1 MQEIFSN
8 GLQKAHNLLQE
19 LNSPTINWQRDS
31 EHLVDLYDQY
41 PSEIIDSAHLMLW
54 PIVNDI
60 NLTVDTGLNQVVT

>member
-8 GLQKAHNLLQE
+8 GFQEAHNFLQKLS
-19 LNSPTINWQRDS
+19 SPTINWQQDS

-41 PSEIIDSAHLMLW
+41 PSETIDNAHLMLW

-60 NLTVDTGLNQVVT
+60 NLTVDTGSNQVVT